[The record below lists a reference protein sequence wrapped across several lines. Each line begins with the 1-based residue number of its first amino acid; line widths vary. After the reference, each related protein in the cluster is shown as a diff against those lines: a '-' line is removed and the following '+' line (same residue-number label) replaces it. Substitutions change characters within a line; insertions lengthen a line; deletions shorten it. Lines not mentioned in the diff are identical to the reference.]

1 MNVFLS
7 QRKCLTVMIL
17 VHLLIAKLPMQGNIS
32 RKEKLKKKKKR
43 WGQGEEKEKKAGD
56 VKAVLI
62 IIL

>member
-32 RKEKLKKKKKR
+32 RKEKLKKKKVGAGGGKR
-43 WGQGEEKEKKAGD
+43 KKGR
-56 VKAVLI
+56 
-62 IIL
+62 